1 MATFDFNDIK
11 RRMGAAVE
19 DLKKEFSGLR
29 TGRATASLLDP
40 VMVTAYG
47 NAVPL
52 KQVANI
58 NVPEPRMLTVQV
70 WDKANISAVDK
81 GIRNADLGLNPTVDG
96 MLIRIKIPE
105 MTEERRRDLTKI
117 AAKYAEQHRI
127 AVRNVRRDGME
138 KLKALEKSGDISQD
152 EHKRFAEQVQK
163 ETDAVIRTIDDTLA
177 NKDREIM
184 QV

>member
-11 RRMGAAVE
+11 RRMGAAVD

-29 TGRATASLLDP
+29 TGRATVSLLDP

-52 KQVANI
+52 NQVANI

-70 WDKANISAVDK
+70 WDKANISAVEK
-81 GIRNADLGLNPTVDG
+81 GIRNSDLGLNPTVDG
-96 MLIRIKIPE
+96 MVLRIKIPE
-105 MTEERRRDLTKI
+105 MTEERRRELTKI

-138 KLKALEKSGDISQD
+138 KLKALEKGGDISQD
-152 EHKRFAEQVQK
+152 ENKRFADQVQK
-163 ETDAVIRTIDDTLA
+163 ETDATIRSIDDTLA